1 MRIKI
6 NLQIFL
12 IILILIL
19 TRQIHIYSYLMI
31 FALIHEIG
39 HIFVGLILK
48 LKIKLLEINPFGLSV
63 SFEDYGYKKLLETK
77 KIVIALAGP
86 ITNFIIAFITYFL
99 NISFYIKQMIIYSN
113 LLLGIFNLIPIY
125 PLDGGRVLKSILKF
139 KYSTYKVDKIVNK
152 LSNLQASIL
161 TAIGS
166 ILIIYL
172 KNIGIFLCIIYLWL
186 IIIKE
191 NKKFNQK
198 EKIYDIINNIN

>member
-1 MRIKI
+1 MSVCGEFKAIK
-6 NLQIFL
+6 
-12 IILILIL
+12 
-19 TRQIHIYSYLMI
+19 
-31 FALIHEIG
+31 A
-39 HIFVGLILK
+39 
-48 LKIKLLEINPFGLSV
+48 
-63 SFEDYGYKKLLETK
+63 ETK

-99 NISFYIKQMIIYSN
+99 NISFDIKQMIIYSN

-139 KYSTYKVDKIVNK
+139 KYSTYKVDKMVNK